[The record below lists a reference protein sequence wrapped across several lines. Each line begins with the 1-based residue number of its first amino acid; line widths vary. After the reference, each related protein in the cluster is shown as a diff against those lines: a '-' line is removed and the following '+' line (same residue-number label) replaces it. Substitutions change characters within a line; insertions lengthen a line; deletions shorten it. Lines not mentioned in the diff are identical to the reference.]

1 MMEPFLCTKNHNDLQ
16 TFCDKV
22 FIDYFQKNM
31 RLYAVKCVIC
41 KTMIM
46 PEKNTPVLICTNATR
61 GCKYGYCL
69 DHKAVFLNTGNKRR
83 KRSCRA

>member
-16 TFCDKV
+16 TFCDEV

-41 KTMIM
+41 KKMIM
-46 PEKNTPVLICTNATR
+46 PGKIHLSLFALMPPEAVSMAT
-61 GCKYGYCL
+61 
-69 DHKAVFLNTGNKRR
+69 A
-83 KRSCRA
+83 